1 MQISSILTTL
11 MLLIALIIRI
21 VLIVD
26 KIDRSDCV
34 TASFKTTESATY
46 STCEL
51 GVKYF
56 LDSYGKKTGYAHACD
71 ASYTSYLNTFACI
84 AREFSTKN
92 IAMLV
97 GSLFLTAS
105 LAFSLLFGR
114 DWLLSRFIATFSLW
128 LALNGTLFSPLFMVI
143 GSTIFAILADFI
155 LKIVL
160 KLSFIVSKSI
170 DITSSPFRSQKRTPK
185 GRFSP

>member
-56 LDSYGKKTGYAHACD
+56 VDSYGK
-71 ASYTSYLNTFACI
+71 
-84 AREFSTKN
+84 
-92 IAMLV
+92 
-97 GSLFLTAS
+97 
-105 LAFSLLFGR
+105 
-114 DWLLSRFIATFSLW
+114 
-128 LALNGTLFSPLFMVI
+128 
-143 GSTIFAILADFI
+143 
-155 LKIVL
+155 
-160 KLSFIVSKSI
+160 
-170 DITSSPFRSQKRTPK
+170 
-185 GRFSP
+185 